1 MRRVLTNIEF
11 FTFED
16 EVWLR
21 TRDGET
27 RRLLERDT
35 DLLRSLSDCIAT
47 FYPQA
52 FSALND
58 EYKACAANRSYQR
71 FRIVCRF
78 IKCNFCALDSV
89 PDFDSNLHATFEH
102 VNCPLRGECRY
113 DGVICRPEFATQLS
127 AAELRVLKLVYA
139 GMSEEG
145 IGEQLKL
152 SPHTVHTHIRNA
164 YTRLGIHSKGEF
176 IKYASLHHIFK

>member
-1 MRRVLTNIEF
+1 MRRVLTNIDF

-113 DGVICRPEFATQLS
+113 DGVICRPEFATRLS
-127 AAELRVLKLVYA
+127 AAELRVLKWKNSV
-139 GMSEEG
+139 
-145 IGEQLKL
+145 KL
-152 SPHTVHTHIRNA
+152 PPGRPNKLPPGKSFKLPPSR
-164 YTRLGIHSKGEF
+164 S
-176 IKYASLHHIFK
+176 IKLTP